1 MAAIPNDYKEALGRV
16 IVLTAI
22 STDPAQS
29 LRLCRSVMTLS
40 SAALKKKRGKLPPE
54 FLKNFLDWR
63 QAWDKQAIAFAA
75 DETTWP
81 QVIAKVSDILD
92 YFVEVCLEEDLIS
105 IQSVDQYFSDL
116 FLNRKKPAEEDAEK

>member
-22 STDPAQS
+22 STEPAQS

-40 SAALKKKRGKLPPE
+40 SAALKKKKGDLPPD
-54 FLKNFLDWR
+54 FLKNFLAWR
-63 QAWDKQAIAFAA
+63 EAWDAQAIAFAA
-75 DETTWP
+75 DEAAWP

-92 YFVEVCLEEDLIS
+92 YFVAVCLEEDLIS

-116 FLNRKKPAEEDAEK
+116 FLNKRSPPEEDASR